1 MRFSKLIPELSV
13 SNIDESLR
21 FYRDIIGFNVEY
33 SRPKE
38 KFYFL
43 SIDSAQLMIEEINNH
58 WWTGELVYPFGRGI
72 NFQIEVTDVASIV
85 KRLEEAGVTLFRSSE
100 EKWYGGDGVEFGQV
114 EFLVQDP
121 DGYLLR
127 FCQDIG
133 ERKLQ

>member
-13 SNIDESLR
+13 SNIVESLR

-72 NFQIEVTDVASIV
+72 NFQIEVNDVASIV
-85 KRLEEAGVTLFRSSE
+85 KRLEEAEVTLFRAPE
-100 EKWYGGDGVEFGQV
+100 EKWYGGEGVEFGQV

-133 ERKLQ
+133 ERKP